1 MDGMT
6 EAAPDAFPVTTA
18 LELTGMTV
26 IDNARLLG
34 GNAVIAM
41 SLGSPEAG
49 QQLTEIVACST
60 AAVARPA
67 R

>member
-1 MDGMT
+1 MT

-34 GNAVIAM
+34 GNAVIAIRF
-41 SLGSPEAG
+41 GSPEVG
-49 QQLTEIVACST
+49 QRLTEIVAYGT